1 MATIGSQR
9 QLSGHVRAIVAS
21 IGFRSSSGHLPVVGP
36 HRPLPGMNHIDGIR
50 GDGSVVVP
58 SLDVIAPDGERIT
71 VRPHSADDRVCDL
84 LRALGAP
91 LGCGLV
97 ADGTPLPEHRRLV
110 DAPQIRVGARLAL
123 SAVDPPADRLP
134 GSTPPV
140 VHVAV
145 TRGRSCTPWV
155 GLPVGRHRIGRAAG
169 SAVVIDGTEPHHG
182 VLDVAADSSVAF
194 TQLTGRVPVLIDGEP
209 TRTRHPLADGTEIGI
224 GSSLLA
230 IRREGT
236 PKMTRTPGTIGAA
249 SGNPWGRVV
258 QRAPALEAVAG
269 HRPLVA
275 PAPLS
280 WHPMPPATGLIGAGV
295 GIGGALAIATL
306 LGQPMFALFALIG
319 GLASF
324 STWLGGVVVARRG
337 RRRALARD
345 RADSDRFEAA
355 ARAAGAANE
364 ERHRLRYPSLST
376 TLDVH
381 DRTFELAEISPVWSR
396 AAGSPAP
403 AGTRPPEAVIGDGDV
418 TCPLTLEG
426 DERSSLASGLQVVVD
441 RAERLASVPVP
452 IMFERGTATAMHG
465 EREHVLA
472 LARSIIVQLGTWL
485 GPSDLRLAV
494 VTDDA
499 ESWRWCEWL
508 PHMVDDQGDPDDLYG
523 PEHIVGD
530 RARLDGWSTGRS
542 TGRREEATDERGGRL
557 LVVVDTGP
565 LVGSFGGTL
574 GRLLAERGAAALV
587 LVDEAD
593 TVPSICRRVLVVGAT
608 GSARW
613 LVGEG
618 PASAAGIRVAGIDVA
633 TAERVARNLAPLVDP
648 EVHSDSGAGKG
659 DLPSDLR
666 LGDLEPD
673 TADPL
678 AIVDRWRTGGADPRP
693 AVPVGRGRDGVIEID
708 LVRDGPHGL
717 IAGTTGAGKSELLR
731 TLVVGLA
738 ARLSPDHLTFVL
750 VDYKGGSTFDAC
762 VDLPH
767 TVGLVT
773 DLDDGLAERALVSLE
788 AELARRERL
797 LRDTRA
803 ADLTDYRSRV
813 GVAPLPRIVVVVDEF
828 ATLAR
833 ELPGFLGSLIGV
845 AQRGR
850 SLGVHLLLAT
860 QRPAGVVDDD
870 IRANTNLRLALRLND
885 GSDAHDVVGDDLPA
899 RFPRDRPGRVAMR
912 LGPDELVTFQ
922 AARCTAPARR
932 EVRRLRVERGASH
945 GSESRP
951 TDVVGSALRGGAG
964 DSELSA
970 LVAAIGEA
978 ATLARTVA
986 PHRPWHDPLPESIE
1000 PDELEGLLDP
1010 TAVDERDATCDQQ
1023 CDRSAGTPD
1032 GASDEIVGVIDD
1044 PESQCRR
1051 PLRWGNS
1058 PGNLALIG
1066 SLGSGTT
1073 SALVAVATARC
1084 EALLPERCHLYVI
1097 DGGGDAML
1105 DGLDRLAHCGG
1116 VVKVQE
1122 RERLARLLARL
1133 VGELDSRTETID
1145 TDRPQIVL
1153 LVDRLGAVR
1162 SALGTLDEAVQ
1173 LAQLDRVLG
1182 EGPGLGITTA
1192 FTIDGT
1198 ASATLMTPAGERWV
1212 FHIDDASIARG
1223 LGAGRPVAADIPGRL
1238 RLASTGLHAQV
1249 AVRRGSDVTADA
1261 PTIDRA
1267 GGPDGIS
1274 TLPSVVTADGLCPAR
1289 ICDRAGAD
1297 ASTCTLAI
1305 GLGTDDLHT
1314 EHLRLPAGEHVFIAG
1329 LARTGRSTALARVA
1343 GAWSATM
1350 PSGRVVTVSRADG
1363 LPRESLR
1370 VEGAEGTAGPPI
1382 LVVIDD
1388 AERFDDPDGLL
1399 REVIG
1404 GAYPHVTV
1412 AIAAGL
1418 DAVRSS
1424 YGHWTREIARS
1435 RCGIIMTA
1443 ASEID
1448 GDLLGVTLPRRTL
1461 VPARPGLGWLVDG
1474 SGHRLV
1480 QVAIDDTGDR

>member
-1 MATIGSQR
+1 
-9 QLSGHVRAIVAS
+9 
-21 IGFRSSSGHLPVVGP
+21 
-36 HRPLPGMNHIDGIR
+36 MNHIDGIS
-50 GDGSVVVP
+50 GDGSVAVP
-58 SLDVIAPDGERIT
+58 SFDVIAPHGGRIT

-123 SAVDPPADRLP
+123 SAVDPSVAGSPV
-134 GSTPPV
+134 STPPV

-145 TRGRSCTPWV
+145 TRGRSCTPWI
-155 GLPVGRHRIGRAAG
+155 GLAVGRHRIGRAAG
-169 SAVVIDGTEPHHG
+169 SAVEIEGTEPHHG

-209 TRTRHPLADGTEIGI
+209 TRTRHPVVDGTEIAI
-224 GSSLLA
+224 GSSLVA
-230 IRREGT
+230 VRREGT
-236 PKMTRTPGTIGAA
+236 PKLGRTPGTIGVA
-249 SGNPWGRVV
+249 SGNPWRRVV
-258 QRAPALEAVAG
+258 QRAPALEAAVG
-269 HRPLVA
+269 HPPLVA

-280 WHPMPPATGLIGAGV
+280 LHPMPPATGLIGAGV

-355 ARAAGAANE
+355 ALAAGAANE
-364 ERHRLRYPSLST
+364 ERHRRRYISLST

-381 DRTFELAEISPVWSR
+381 DRTFDVAGISPVWSR
-396 AAGSPAP
+396 AAGPPAR
-403 AGTRPPEAVIGDGDV
+403 AGTRPPEVVIGDGDV

-426 DERSSLASGLQVVVD
+426 DERSSLANGLQVVVD
-441 RAERLASVPVP
+441 RAERLAAVPVP
-452 IMFERGTATAMHG
+452 IAFERGTATAMHG
-465 EREHVLA
+465 DREQVLA
-472 LARSIIVQLGTWL
+472 LARSIVVQLGTWF

-494 VTDDA
+494 VTGDA
-499 ESWRWCEWL
+499 KSWRWCEWV
-508 PHMVDDQGDPDDLYG
+508 PHMVDDQGDPIGIYG
-523 PEHIVGD
+523 PEHIVGNQS
-530 RARLDGWSTGRS
+530 RLDTRSTGRS
-542 TGRREEATDERGGRL
+542 TGRREESPDERGGRL

-565 LVGSFGGTL
+565 HVGSLGGTL
-574 GRLLAERGAAALV
+574 GRLLAEHGAAALV

-593 TVPSICRRVLVVGAT
+593 TVPSICGRVLAVGAT

-618 PASAAGIRVAGIDVA
+618 PTPAARIRVAGIDAA

-648 EVHSDSGAGKG
+648 EVHSDSGAGQG

-673 TADPL
+673 TAEPL
-678 AIVDRWRTGGADPRP
+678 AIVHRWRTGGADPRP
-693 AVPVGRGRDGVIEID
+693 AVPVGRGRDGVVEID

-797 LRDTRA
+797 LRHARA
-803 ADLTDYRSRV
+803 ADLTDYRSCA

-885 GSDAHDVVGDDLPA
+885 GSDANDVVGDDLPA

-932 EVRRLRVERGASH
+932 EVRRLQVERGASG
-945 GSESRP
+945 GSESGP
-951 TDVVGSALRGGAG
+951 TDAAGSSPRGDAA

-970 LVAAIGEA
+970 LVVAIAEA
-978 ATLARTVA
+978 ATLAGTAA
-986 PHRPWHDPLPESIE
+986 PHRPWHDPLPDSIE
-1000 PDELEGLLDP
+1000 PDELDGLLDST
-1010 TAVDERDATCDQQ
+1010 TADDDGRVPPCDP
-1023 CDRSAGTPD
+1023 SAGTPD
-1032 GASDEIVGVIDD
+1032 GRPDEIVGVIDD

-1051 PLRWGNS
+1051 PLRWGNA

-1073 SALVAVATARC
+1073 SALVAVAAARC
-1084 EALLPERCHLYVI
+1084 EALSPERCHLYVI

-1105 DGLDRLAHCGG
+1105 DRLDRLAHCGG

-1122 RERLARLLARL
+1122 RERLTRLLARL

-1145 TDRPQIVL
+1145 ADRPQIVL

-1182 EGPGLGITTA
+1182 EGPGLGISTA
-1192 FTIDGT
+1192 YTSDGT
-1198 ASATLMTPAGERWV
+1198 ASAALMTPAGERWV
-1212 FHIDDASIARG
+1212 FHIDDASIARS
-1223 LGAGRPVAADIPGRL
+1223 LGAGRPVAADTPGRL

-1249 AVRRGSDVTADA
+1249 AFRRGSDVTVDA
-1261 PTIDRA
+1261 PTIDHA
-1267 GGPDGIS
+1267 GGPDRIA
-1274 TLPSVVTADGLCPAR
+1274 TLPSVVTADGLCAAR
-1289 ICDRAGAD
+1289 TRERVGAD
-1297 ASTCTLAI
+1297 TSTCALPI

-1314 EHLRLPAGEHVFIAG
+1314 EYLQLPAGEHVFIAG

-1343 GAWSATM
+1343 GAWSATV
-1350 PSGRVVTVSRADG
+1350 PSGRVVTVSRAEG

-1370 VEGAEGTAGPPI
+1370 VEAAEGVAAPPI

-1388 AERFDDPDGLL
+1388 AERFDDHDGLL

-1404 GAYPHVTV
+1404 GAFPHVTV

-1424 YGHWTREIARS
+1424 YGHWTRDIARS
-1435 RCGIIMTA
+1435 RCGIILTA

-1480 QVAIDDTGDR
+1480 QVAIDDPGNSVDDR